1 MNIRVTVTALVL
13 LLGAYQFWADREV
26 KHPPGILVSEAP
38 EQTGLADNP
47 LPLPVKGATITP
59 LASYK
64 IRARVLAKER
74 YWLGQSAT
82 FVPYDVALGW
92 KEMSDSKVLEQL
104 HFSQADR
111 FYFYRW
117 DRGNQLDP
125 ETMVKN
131 SANMHL
137 VAANSG
143 VAARIKSLRRG
154 QIVSLAG
161 QLVRVVFKDGSEI
174 KSSLSRDDTG
184 PGACEVMW
192 VTSIN
197 VTNL

>member
-1 MNIRVTVTALVL
+1 MNIRVIVFALVTV
-13 LLGAYQFWADREV
+13 LGVYQFWTDREV
-26 KHPPGILVSEAP
+26 KHAPGILVAEVP
-38 EQTGLADNP
+38 EQIP
-47 LPLPVKGATITP
+47 LSGSPPPLPVKGATITP
-59 LASYK
+59 LAEYK
-64 IRARVLAKER
+64 IRARVLGIER

-82 FVPYDVALGW
+82 FVPYDVAVGW
-92 KEMSDSKVLEQL
+92 KEMSDSKVLDQL
-104 HFSQADR
+104 HISQSGR

-117 DRGNQLDP
+117 EHGNQLDA

-137 VAANSG
+137 VAANSS
-143 VAARIKSLRRG
+143 VASRIKGLRRG

-184 PGACEVMW
+184 AGACEVMY

-197 VTNL
+197 VTNY

>member
-1 MNIRVTVTALVL
+1 MNIRVLVLALVL
-13 LLGAYQFWADREV
+13 LLGAYQFWTDREV
-26 KHPPGILVSEAP
+26 KHAPGILVTEEP
-38 EQTGLADNP
+38 EQIKLADNP
-47 LPLPVKGATITP
+47 PPLAVKGATITP
-59 LASYK
+59 LADYK
-64 IRARVLAKER
+64 IRARVLSKER

-82 FVPYDVALGW
+82 FVPYDVAVGW
-92 KEMSDSKVLEQL
+92 KEMSDSKVLDKL
-104 HFSQADR
+104 HISQADR

-117 DRGNQLDP
+117 DTATQLAP
-125 ETMVKN
+125 ETMIKN

-137 VAANSG
+137 VAADSG

-161 QLVRVVFKDGSEI
+161 QLVRVVFNDGSEI

-192 VTSIN
+192 VTSIIVSN
-197 VTNL
+197 